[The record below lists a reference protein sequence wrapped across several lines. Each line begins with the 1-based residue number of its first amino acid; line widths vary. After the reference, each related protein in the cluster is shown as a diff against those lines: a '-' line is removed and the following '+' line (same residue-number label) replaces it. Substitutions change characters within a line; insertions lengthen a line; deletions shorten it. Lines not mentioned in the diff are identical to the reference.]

1 MTRGQIN
8 KKEALLNIQKKIDI
22 LKNWSQG
29 IYASPVTSYDY
40 FPTTIRQFNHW
51 DMSQNGQDLKYLY
64 PTIKTNAND
73 TLRSYPQLRNELEQ
87 IISLLIQKSKQ
98 PSTKIEKIS
107 RLKEKIDQ
115 QNTYILILERHT
127 ALQQLELTRLT
138 SEQELQK
145 IKYNN
150 IINELTKN
158 INQQGKCDASKT
170 KMV

>member
-8 KKEALLNIQKKIDI
+8 KKEALLNIQKKTDI
-22 LKNWSQG
+22 LRDWSKG
-29 IYASPVTSYDY
+29 IYPHPLVSHDY

-51 DMSQNGQDLKYLY
+51 DMSQNTQDLKCLY

-73 TLRSYPQLRNELEQ
+73 TLRSYPQLRNEIEQ
-87 IISLLIQKSKQ
+87 IISLLILKSKQ
-98 PSTKIEKIS
+98 PSNKIEKAS

-115 QNTYILILERHT
+115 QNKYILILERHT

-145 IKYNN
+145 IKYKN
-150 IINELTKN
+150 IINEMKKN
-158 INQQGKCDASKT
+158 IDQQEKCNGSKT